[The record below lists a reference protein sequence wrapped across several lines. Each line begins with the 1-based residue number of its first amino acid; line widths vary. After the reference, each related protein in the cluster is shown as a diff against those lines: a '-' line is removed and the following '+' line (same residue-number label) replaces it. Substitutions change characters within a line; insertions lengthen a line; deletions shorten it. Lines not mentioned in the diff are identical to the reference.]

1 MLTYNTQLKDIILPE
16 YGRNIQSMVEYCMT
30 LEDKAERTRCA
41 YSIINTMGILFPEMV
56 ANDPEKHKFWD
67 HLAVMSDYKLDIDW
81 PFEVIHADSLDSKPE
96 PVPMFDQ
103 VSTFERQYGRVIEQM
118 ALVAADMEDSP
129 DKDAFIELLANQMK
143 KVMTEAN
150 EDVDDRRIFDD
161 LAVLSKGKIRLS
173 PETMVLRTYKVTS
186 NTGKKKKKK

>member
-1 MLTYNTQLKDIILPE
+1 
-16 YGRNIQSMVEYCMT
+16 MT

-41 YSIINTMGILFPEMV
+41 YSIVNTMGILFPEMV
-56 ANDPEKHKFWD
+56 ANDPEKHTFWD

-103 VSTFERQYGRVIEQM
+103 VSNFERQYGRVIEQM

-161 LAVLSKGKIRLS
+161 LAVLSKGKIRLT

>member
-16 YGRNIQSMVEYCMT
+16 YGRNIQSMVEYCMA

-41 YSIINTMGILFPEMV
+41 YSIVNTMGILFPEMV
-56 ANDPEKHKFWD
+56 ANDPEKHTFWD

-103 VSTFERQYGRVIEQM
+103 VSNFERQYGRVIEQM

-161 LAVLSKGKIRLS
+161 LAVLSKGKIRLT

>member
-41 YSIINTMGILFPEMV
+41 YSIVNTMGILFPEMV
-56 ANDPEKHKFWD
+56 ANDPEKHTFWD

-103 VSTFERQYGRVIEQM
+103 VSNFERQYGRVIEQM

-161 LAVLSKGKIRLS
+161 LAVLSKGKIRLT

>member
-41 YSIINTMGILFPEMV
+41 YSIVNAMSILFPDMV
-56 ANDPEKHKFWD
+56 VNDPEKHKFWD
-67 HLAVMSDYKLDIDW
+67 HLAVISEYKLDIDW
-81 PFEVIHADSLDSKPE
+81 PFEVLHADSLGTKPE
-96 PVPMFDQ
+96 PVPMFSQ
-103 VSTFERQYGRVIEQM
+103 VDSFERQYGRVIEQM
-118 ALVAADMEDSP
+118 ALFAGDMEDCP

-150 EDVDDRRIFDD
+150 EDVDDMRIFDD
-161 LAVLSKGKIRLS
+161 LAVLSRGKIRLT
-173 PETMVLRTYKVTS
+173 PDDMVLRTYKVTS
-186 NTGKKKKKK
+186 TGKKKKKK

>member
-16 YGRNIQSMVEYCMT
+16 YGRSIQSMVEYCMT

-41 YSIINTMGILFPEMV
+41 YSIVNTMGILFPEMV

-67 HLAVMSDYKLDIDW
+67 HLAVMSNYNLDIDW
-81 PFEVIHADSLDSKPE
+81 PFDVIHADSLDSKPE

-103 VSTFERQYGRVIEQM
+103 VSNFERQYGRVIEQM
-118 ALVAADMEDSP
+118 ALVAADMEDCP

-143 KVMTEAN
+143 KVMSEAN
-150 EDVDDRRIFDD
+150 EDVDDQRIFDD
-161 LAVLSKGKIRLS
+161 LAVLSKGKIRLT
-173 PETMVLRTYKVTS
+173 PDTMVLRTYKVTS

>member
-41 YSIINTMGILFPEMV
+41 YSIVNTMGILFPEMV
-56 ANDPEKHKFWD
+56 ANDPEKHTFWD

-103 VSTFERQYGRVIEQM
+103 VSNFERQYGRVIEQM

-161 LAVLSKGKIRLS
+161 LAVLSKGKIRLT
-173 PETMVLRTYKVTS
+173 PETMVLRTYKITS

>member
-1 MLTYNTQLKDIILPE
+1 
-16 YGRNIQSMVEYCMT
+16 MT

-41 YSIINTMGILFPEMV
+41 YSIVNIMGILFPEMV
-56 ANDPEKHKFWD
+56 ANDPEKHTFWD

-103 VSTFERQYGRVIEQM
+103 VSNFERQYGRVIEQM

-161 LAVLSKGKIRLS
+161 LAVLSKGKIRLT